1 MRDGPSFWDVPNSSR
16 IGTDWVRGW
25 LVSYHYL
32 LHAGTIRVMRRSPL
46 QKTIG
51 FLCTLTLGA
60 LLSGCSVSIVST
72 GTSSTKRPG
81 GESAARPG
89 STTVSFRPVIVAG
102 GALAARDAFISASD
116 PVPDVETALAN
127 AATSISQAISL
138 SYPDVAAAWPG
149 LAQEFLDLDCY
160 SFVDQPPL
168 ISDDSSAPLVTC
180 DADGIAKYILGPA
193 EVAGSSITSATASK
207 ASDTDPQWLV
217 NLTLDEDGTQAL
229 ESMTSRLA
237 ELPSRASLDADSA
250 NQKLEPL
257 LLGGSSALTQMAIT
271 HNSIV
276 LSAPQVQNTLSDGK
290 IMISGSFTSQQAKD
304 LAGQLAG

>member
-1 MRDGPSFWDVPNSSR
+1 M
-16 IGTDWVRGW
+16 
-25 LVSYHYL
+25 SYHYL

-51 FLCTLTLGA
+51 FLCMLTLGA

-72 GTSSTKRPG
+72 GTSSTENSDE
-81 GESAARPG
+81 ESAAPQG
-89 STTVSFRPVIVAG
+89 SSTVNFRPVIVAG

-116 PVPDVETALAN
+116 PVPDVETALAD
-127 AATSISQAISL
+127 AAASIGQSITG
-138 SYPDVAAAWPG
+138 SYPEVAAAWPD

-160 SFVDQPPL
+160 SFLEQPGPPA
-168 ISDDSSAPLVTC
+168 DDPSTPLVTC
-180 DADGIAKYILGPA
+180 DADGIAKYVLGPA

-207 ASDTDPQWLV
+207 ASDTDPQWVV
-217 NLTLDEDGTQAL
+217 NLALNEDGTQAL

-237 ELPSRASLDADSA
+237 GLQSQASRDTDSA
-250 NQKLEPL
+250 NEKLQPL
-257 LLGGSSALTQMAIT
+257 LLEGSSALTKMAIT